1 MILDIIIVSL
11 VGFAAYRGM
20 RKGAISMV
28 ASLVILIGSVII
40 ATVFGTSF
48 GKSIGLG
55 PTLLHP
61 VTGFFIL
68 LFILLFLGSFLKK
81 WIKPK
86 RGMFSGADK
95 FLGLVLGAL
104 RAILILGLLAG
115 FLRIFQYPTIKV
127 GNASTL
133 YPLVLRTSSLIITQM
148 KPLVVQLSSD
158 VYEDLTPADS
168 SKSK

>member
-86 RGMFSGADK
+86 RGMFSAADK

-115 FLRIFQYPTIKV
+115 FLRIFQ
-127 GNASTL
+127 
-133 YPLVLRTSSLIITQM
+133 
-148 KPLVVQLSSD
+148 
-158 VYEDLTPADS
+158 
-168 SKSK
+168 